1 MGIRLVYEF
10 LANKRWARFA
20 LLTAW
25 YVAAMSLALW
35 VAYQLRF
42 EFGVPEIFLERA
54 LGVWGWMLAVKLALL
69 YYSGQYE
76 DSLSYFSAPDL
87 RRILCVCVGAAGVTL
102 WMAHSYG
109 PPFVPPR
116 SVVLID
122 AVLACG
128 LLCSGRFGIRML
140 RERFVAPHPGG
151 RRRSRRVGVIG
162 AGETG
167 ALLVR
172 ELLGKSWMGLQPI
185 AFFDDFRRLGSRV
198 HGIPVWGR
206 PEDLLEEGVSK
217 KLDEVIVA
225 WPTAPAC
232 RIRAI
237 ASVLQKAQ
245 IPFRTIPSMRQLATG
260 AVSVTHLRN
269 LQIEDLLGRETVQL
283 DHANVRKMVSGKK
296 VLITGA
302 GGSIGSELC
311 RQVASFDPELV
322 VLLER
327 SEAAIFPI
335 EQELHERQPGVRLIP
350 MVADILDRPRM
361 EAIFAELQPNLV
373 FHAAAHKHVPM
384 MELQPGEAIRNNI
397 FGTAQVAELA
407 ARYHAERF
415 VLVSTD
421 KAINPTNVMGATK
434 RMAERFVQSMQAG
447 AGGRTKFL
455 AVRFGNVLGSSGS
468 VVPIFTRQIA
478 AGGPV
483 KVTHPEVTRYF
494 MTIPEAVSLVLQSA
508 QLAEGGEIFV
518 LDMGKPVKIVDLA
531 RQMIELSGLR
541 PGIDIEVLFT
551 GLRPGEKLYE
561 ELSHCGEN
569 VAPTAE
575 SKIMRLV
582 CEPSSLNEM
591 KAHLQ
596 TLASGLPGA
605 DGASLK
611 LLLRQLVPEYVPD
624 LNPPLSAAR
633 GTESLA
639 PTSPAAPASP
649 NVACAF
655 VTG

>member
-1 MGIRLVYEF
+1 MVIRRVYEF
-10 LANKRWARFA
+10 LANQRGARFV

-25 YVAAMSLALW
+25 YGVAMSLALFA
-35 VAYQLRF
+35 AYQLRF
-42 EFGVPEIFLERA
+42 EFVVPQGLLGSA
-54 LGVWGWMLAVKLALL
+54 LWVWLWMVSIKLGLL
-69 YYSGQYE
+69 YSAGQYE
-76 DSLSYFSAPDL
+76 DSLSYFSTPDL
-87 RRILCVCVGAAGVTL
+87 RRILCVCGGAAGASL
-102 WMAHSYG
+102 WVNHSYG
-109 PPFVPPR
+109 PLFIPPR

-128 LLCSGRFGIRML
+128 LLCAGRFGIRML
-140 RERFVAPHPGG
+140 RERFIAPKPGG
-151 RRRSRRVGVIG
+151 CRRSRRVGVIG

-172 ELLGKSWMGLQPI
+172 ELLGKGWMGLQPV
-185 AFFDDFRRLGSRV
+185 AFFDDFRRVGSRV

-206 PEDLLEEGVSK
+206 PEDLLEERLSR

-225 WPTAPAC
+225 WPSAPAC
-232 RIRAI
+232 RLRAI

-245 IPFRTIPSMRQLATG
+245 VPFRTIPSVRQLATG

-269 LQIEDLLGRETVQL
+269 LQIEDLLGRETVRL
-283 DHANVRKMVSGKK
+283 DQGNVRKMVSGRK

-311 RQVASFDPELV
+311 RQVASFDPELLI
-322 VLLER
+322 LLER
-327 SEAAIFPI
+327 SEAALFPI
-335 EQELHERQPGVRLIP
+335 EQEIKERQQQLRIVP

-361 EAIFAELQPNLV
+361 EAIFSELRPDLV

-407 ARYHAERF
+407 ARYHADRF

-447 AGGRTKFL
+447 GGGRTKFL

-468 VVPIFTRQIA
+468 VVPIFSRQIA

-508 QLAEGGEIFV
+508 VLAEGGEIFV
-518 LDMGKPVKIVDLA
+518 LDMGKPVRIVDLA

-541 PGIDIEVLFT
+541 PDIDIEVLFT

-569 VAPTAE
+569 VAPTSE
-575 SKIMRLV
+575 TKIMRLV
-582 CEPSSLNEM
+582 CEPSTLGEM

-596 TLASGLPGA
+596 TLAAALSGS

-624 LNPPLSAAR
+624 LNPHLPAAR
-633 GTESLA
+633 CAERA
-639 PTSPAAPASP
+639 IAPADAASP
-649 NVACAF
+649 DLGCAF
-655 VTG
+655 VGG